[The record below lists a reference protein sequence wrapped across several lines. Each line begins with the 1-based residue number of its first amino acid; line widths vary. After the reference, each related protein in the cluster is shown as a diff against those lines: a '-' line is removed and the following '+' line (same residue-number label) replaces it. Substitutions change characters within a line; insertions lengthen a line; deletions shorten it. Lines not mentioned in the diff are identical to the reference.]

1 LQQNTPIKQ
10 EIIYENTCDINY
22 TMLYQQFQHVNKE
35 ININCCGHAF
45 CKVLRAGAGPS
56 VQPAVRIYAYSEA
69 FITLY
74 MDLRER
80 ERRGREGMRGRG

>member
-1 LQQNTPIKQ
+1 
-10 EIIYENTCDINY
+10 
-22 TMLYQQFQHVNKE
+22 MLYQQFQHVNEE

-80 ERRGREGMRGRG
+80 ERRGREGRRGRG